1 MRPLALALLASLTTA
16 CGART
21 ELAASST
28 SPPPDC
34 GAPWVLFTFESEV
47 PGQPAVGSEIHA
59 RRADGSDARV
69 SRCRR
74 RRRYPSIT
82 PDGTGLLYAGPSL
95 QSLFLY
101 DLAGGAEQ
109 QLDTTGQV
117 GFGTVSPDGATVVYG
132 DGNNL
137 WVVGVG
143 GALVQ
148 QLLVPSGSTPTGA
161 AGYPAFERDSKT
173 VVFAEGGTVSADDR
187 DGRLRPRHVAHG
199 GGAATPSPTRRSH
212 RTASRSPRWS
222 RATSPRTSCARTRFA
237 SLPAACASGAVVT
250 TVPGSPPYYDLG
262 VGARGAHRVLRRERR
277 LPRQRCGRRPAGIS
291 PRSITGPDASASE
304 PAWAPACAVL
314 P

>member
-1 MRPLALALLASLTTA
+1 M
-16 CGART
+16 
-21 ELAASST
+21 
-28 SPPPDC
+28 
-34 GAPWVLFTFESEV
+34 LFTFESEV
-47 PGQPAVGSEIHA
+47 PGQPAVASEIHA

-69 SRCRR
+69 LALPQAQAS
-74 RRRYPSIT
+74 YPSIT

-173 VVFAEGGTVSADDR
+173 VVFAEGGALQSIAT
-187 DGRLRPRHVAHG
+187 DGSG
-199 GGAATPSPTRRSH
+199 
-212 RTASRSPRWS
+212 
-222 RATSPRTSCARTRFA
+222 RATLLTEEDSDTFPNPALSPDGLTVAAVVSCDLSTYELRTYPLA

-250 TVPGSPPYYDLG
+250 TVPGSPPYYDLAWG
-262 VGARGAHRVLRRERR
+262 PGGLIAYSGGNDVFLVSAAGGAPQDLTADL
-277 LPRQRCGRRPAGIS
+277 
-291 PRSITGPDASASE
+291 TGPDASASE
-304 PAWAPACAVL
+304 PTWAPACAVL